1 MHGRYQRE
9 DKSSDITA
17 KATPIAGQVKVE
29 RTWSD
34 DRDLWFWSPRKAIG
48 VMLGLF
54 SECLDAVS
62 TTAEADLLTRDIFL
76 GCQMPWFFG
85 QAGGACNKVTDL
97 SQVFLRIG
105 NKYVNA
111 PLATEVRPRPFPG

>member
-1 MHGRYQRE
+1 
-9 DKSSDITA
+9 
-17 KATPIAGQVKVE
+17 
-29 RTWSD
+29 
-34 DRDLWFWSPRKAIG
+34 
-48 VMLGLF
+48 MLGLF

-62 TTAEADLLTRDIFL
+62 TTAEVDLLTRDIFL

-111 PLATEVRPRPFPG
+111 PLATEVRPRLFPG